1 MLGRWGASTCRDAGF
16 VLADSLPDQ
25 AVGWLAGGRLVTV
38 ALMTTGI
45 ALLGVVSAA
54 LASWFVERLIAAS
67 SQTSDVALQGS

>member
-1 MLGRWGASTCRDAGF
+1 MA
-16 VLADSLPDQ
+16 
-25 AVGWLAGGRLVTV
+25 V

-67 SQTSDVALQGS
+67 SPTSDVALQGS

>member
-1 MLGRWGASTCRDAGF
+1 

-25 AVGWLAGGRLVTV
+25 AVGGWLAGGRLVAV

-67 SQTSDVALQGS
+67 SPTSDVALQGS